1 MAMGRNIRAWHKPEM
16 QPYSVLI
23 EQRGVETFLLLQSQA
38 ILDISAE
45 EGERIKPSYTKLCDA
60 YGILGNLRLSSGERV
75 LHFLCLVTGEH
86 ARIAEEA
93 FTAFN

>member
-1 MAMGRNIRAWHKPEM
+1 MAMGRNIRVWHKPDV

-23 EQRGVETFLLLQSQA
+23 EQRGIETFLLLQSQA

-86 ARIAEEA
+86 VRNAEG
-93 FTAFN
+93 AFN